1 MIELNS
7 RYEPKE
13 VEDRIY
19 KYWQEH
25 NLFSAKANPDKPEG
39 NACLPA
45 RQGLASHKP
54 EGDGAASDS
63 RSHSQSQNPFFLS
76 PG

>member
-19 KYWQEH
+19 KYWQER
-25 NLFSAKANPDKPEG
+25 NLFAARANPDLFPDLVVRVSGYSAYFK
-39 NACLPA
+39 
-45 RQGLASHKP
+45 S
-54 EGDGAASDS
+54 
-63 RSHSQSQNPFFLS
+63 LS
-76 PG
+76 PDLQQIVVDRMLTES